1 MTQFTSTPTPTPTPT
16 PPSPARVR
24 AQGWGF
30 TLARGLAALIFGLL
44 ALFSPGVTLTYLVL
58 LFGMFALLDGL
69 SALFFAFGHT
79 SSRSW
84 GWTAVMGFIG
94 VGIGVFTLFSPGF
107 TTLFLLY
114 TIAFW
119 AIFTGALEMVAAY
132 RLRNEIP
139 GAWEWLVGL
148 SGLVSVVFGV
158 LLYAAPGAGALSVI
172 TIIGAYA
179 LIAGVALVIQAFQM
193 RSRMRSRLKSRNPLS
208 VSH

>member
-1 MTQFTSTPTPTPTPT
+1 MTQFTSIPTPI

-58 LFGMFALLDGL
+58 LFGMFVLFDGL

-84 GWTAVMGFIG
+84 GWTAMMGFIG
-94 VGIGVFTLFSPGF
+94 VGIGIFTLFSPGF

-119 AIFTGALEMVAAY
+119 AVLSGVMEMITAY

-148 SGLVSVVFGV
+148 SGLLSVVFGV
-158 LLYAAPGAGALSVI
+158 FLYVSPGVGALSVI

-179 LIAGVALVIQAFQM
+179 LIAGVVLIIQAFQM
-193 RSRMRSRLKSRNPLS
+193 RSRM
-208 VSH
+208 

>member
-1 MTQFTSTPTPTPTPT
+1 MTQFTSIPTPI

-58 LFGMFALLDGL
+58 LFGMFVLFDGL

-84 GWTAVMGFIG
+84 GWTAMMGFIG
-94 VGIGVFTLFSPGF
+94 VGIGIFTLFSPGF

-119 AIFTGALEMVAAY
+119 AVLSGVMEMITAY

-148 SGLVSVVFGV
+148 SGLLSVVFGV
-158 LLYAAPGAGALSVI
+158 FLYVSPGAGALSVI

-179 LIAGVALVIQAFQM
+179 LIAGVVLMIQAFQM
-193 RSRMRSRLKSRNPLS
+193 RSRM
-208 VSH
+208 

>member
-1 MTQFTSTPTPTPTPT
+1 MTQFTSIPIPT

-58 LFGMFALLDGL
+58 LFGMFVLFDGL

-84 GWTAVMGFIG
+84 GWTAMMGFIG
-94 VGIGVFTLFSPGF
+94 VGIGIFTLFSPGF

-119 AIFTGALEMVAAY
+119 AVLSGVIEMITAY

-148 SGLVSVVFGV
+148 SGLLSVVFGV
-158 LLYAAPGAGALSVI
+158 FLYVSPGAGALSVI

-179 LIAGVALVIQAFQM
+179 LIAGVVLIIQAFQM
-193 RSRMRSRLKSRNPLS
+193 RSRM
-208 VSH
+208 